1 MTKLLIT
8 EKLITTKKELSDLS
22 NFSTNIE
29 FIKYEELTSD
39 TTQSLFAKVDIS
51 YVYDKFLTIVSCL
64 QVIMILIP
72 MLFFRLKNQILI
84 SFQLSLQILK

>member
-29 FIKYEELTSD
+29 FIKYE
-39 TTQSLFAKVDIS
+39 
-51 YVYDKFLTIVSCL
+51 
-64 QVIMILIP
+64 
-72 MLFFRLKNQILI
+72 
-84 SFQLSLQILK
+84 